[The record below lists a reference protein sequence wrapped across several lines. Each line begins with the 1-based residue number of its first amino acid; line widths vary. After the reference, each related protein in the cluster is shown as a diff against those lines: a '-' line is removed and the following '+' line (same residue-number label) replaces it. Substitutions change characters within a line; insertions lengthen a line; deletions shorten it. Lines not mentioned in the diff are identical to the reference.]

1 MAAADR
7 GPAPPPPPAAAPP
20 PEPLLPPPW
29 LPETARKASGTVS
42 TGGTPYAAL
51 RAADADAEADA
62 GTEGDDAA
70 DPERDREAVMLFPLR
85 ALPPTCT

>member
-1 MAAADR
+1 MATADR
-7 GPAPPPPPAAAPP
+7 GPAAAAPPP

-51 RAADADAEADA
+51 RAADADAEAGA
-62 GTEGDDAA
+62 EGDDAA